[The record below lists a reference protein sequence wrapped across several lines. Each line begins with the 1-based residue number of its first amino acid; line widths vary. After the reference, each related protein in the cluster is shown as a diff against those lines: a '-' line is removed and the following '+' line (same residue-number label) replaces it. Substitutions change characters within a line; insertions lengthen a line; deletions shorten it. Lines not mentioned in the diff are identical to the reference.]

1 MVRQCL
7 FILHR
12 ERTRRLCE
20 VRWDFESRPPEQ
32 RSREEQRLFLQL
44 GPSLVAV
51 NVWLTA
57 LGADSGYAFG
67 TIFEYAKVLL
77 YTLDWLAQNPCNY
90 TPAIPLNSRSF
101 HSAELTCARSL
112 PGLTSQLQPQARDR
126 RSARQADFRQAT
138 RSISCLPRHGTC
150 AWPRFQRFT
159 IGSLRSICPILS
171 RRTLLPLTPW
181 NALSVPCH
189 PNN

>member
-1 MVRQCL
+1 LEEKEVVRQRL

-12 ERTRRLCE
+12 ERARRLCE

-67 TIFEYAKVLL
+67 TI
-77 YTLDWLAQNPCNY
+77 W
-90 TPAIPLNSRSF
+90 
-101 HSAELTCARSL
+101 
-112 PGLTSQLQPQARDR
+112 
-126 RSARQADFRQAT
+126 
-138 RSISCLPRHGTC
+138 
-150 AWPRFQRFT
+150 
-159 IGSLRSICPILS
+159 
-171 RRTLLPLTPW
+171 
-181 NALSVPCH
+181 
-189 PNN
+189 